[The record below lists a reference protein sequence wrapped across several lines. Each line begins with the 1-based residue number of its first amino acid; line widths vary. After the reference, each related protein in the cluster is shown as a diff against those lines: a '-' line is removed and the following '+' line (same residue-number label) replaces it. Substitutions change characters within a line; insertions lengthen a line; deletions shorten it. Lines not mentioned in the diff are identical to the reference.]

1 VRVALD
7 PALSPQENMERSY
20 RRYRRIVESA
30 ARVAARAGEVRERE
44 AALRVLLAEI
54 DAAGDVAALS
64 RLEKEARRLGSGPRP
79 APPERRRE
87 GAAPVPYRT
96 FRSVAGTQILVG
108 RGAAENDALTRTV
121 ARGNDLWLH
130 ARGRP
135 GAHVIVRLD
144 RGKAPDQ
151 ETSLDAAHLAV
162 HFSDARG
169 EPQAEVAATRAKHV
183 RKPKGSAPG
192 AVTYSQEKV
201 VLLRVEP
208 ARLERLLAEEEGGE
222 Q

>member
-1 VRVALD
+1 V
-7 PALSPQENMERSY
+7 
-20 RRYRRIVESA
+20 
-30 ARVAARAGEVRERE
+30 
-44 AALRVLLAEI
+44 
-54 DAAGDVAALS
+54 
-64 RLEKEARRLGSGPRP
+64 
-79 APPERRRE
+79 
-87 GAAPVPYRT
+87 
-96 FRSVAGTQILVG
+96 
-108 RGAAENDALTRTV
+108 
-121 ARGNDLWLH
+121 
-130 ARGRP
+130 
-135 GAHVIVRLD
+135 VRLD

-151 ETSLDAAHLAV
+151 ETFLDAAHLAV

-208 ARLERLLAEEEGGE
+208 PRLERLLAEEEGAE